1 MNLPSGTQIIPH
13 DVSVK
18 AAGGRS
24 VTVNVTIQ
32 GNVIGNREYTEQ
44 VGEYVGRKVL
54 ARSATHKEVRCVYKI
69 IISVNNNEEVWT
81 LPHCPPDFPIPQP
94 EQHHETYEGLSR
106 DYRRIGTLGLRHM
119 EWTALL
125 PVRRYSFMPSEASA
139 DGWAYVDFL
148 SRWRDK
154 KVPFRLIVLDSKGA
168 ARLNMPVTVDSFDVT
183 VRKNGDLEYSI
194 AVTEYRFIK

>member
-1 MNLPSGTQIIPH
+1 MRVQDYHLGQQQRGGLDAAALSAGFPNP
-13 DVSVK
+13 
-18 AAGGRS
+18 AAGAAPRDL
-24 VTVNVTIQ
+24 
-32 GNVIGNREYTEQ
+32 R
-44 VGEYVGRKVL
+44 
-54 ARSATHKEVRCVYKI
+54 
-69 IISVNNNEEVWT
+69 
-81 LPHCPPDFPIPQP
+81 
-94 EQHHETYEGLSR
+94 GLSR

-194 AVTEYRFIK
+194 A

>member
-1 MNLPSGTQIIPH
+1 M
-13 DVSVK
+13 
-18 AAGGRS
+18 
-24 VTVNVTIQ
+24 
-32 GNVIGNREYTEQ
+32 
-44 VGEYVGRKVL
+44 
-54 ARSATHKEVRCVYKI
+54 YKI
-69 IISVNNNEEVWT
+69 IFSVNNNEEVWT

-94 EQHHETYEGLSR
+94 EQ
-106 DYRRIGTLGLRHM
+106 
-119 EWTALL
+119 
-125 PVRRYSFMPSEASA
+125 RYSFMPSEASA

>member
-1 MNLPSGTQIIPH
+1 M
-13 DVSVK
+13 
-18 AAGGRS
+18 
-24 VTVNVTIQ
+24 
-32 GNVIGNREYTEQ
+32 
-44 VGEYVGRKVL
+44 
-54 ARSATHKEVRCVYKI
+54 YKI
-69 IISVNNNEEVWT
+69 IFSVNNNEEVWT

-94 EQHHETYEGLSR
+94 EQHHETY
-106 DYRRIGTLGLRHM
+106 M

-139 DGWAYVDFL
+139 DGWAYVDFFD
-148 SRWRDK
+148 RWRDK

>member
-1 MNLPSGTQIIPH
+1 M
-13 DVSVK
+13 
-18 AAGGRS
+18 
-24 VTVNVTIQ
+24 
-32 GNVIGNREYTEQ
+32 
-44 VGEYVGRKVL
+44 
-54 ARSATHKEVRCVYKI
+54 YKI
-69 IISVNNNEEVWT
+69 IISVNNNEGGLT

-125 PVRRYSFMPSEASA
+125 PVHRYPSCRLRRLRMVGRMSIF
-139 DGWAYVDFL
+139 W

-194 AVTEYRFIK
+194 AVTEYKFIK

>member
-1 MNLPSGTQIIPH
+1 M
-13 DVSVK
+13 
-18 AAGGRS
+18 
-24 VTVNVTIQ
+24 
-32 GNVIGNREYTEQ
+32 
-44 VGEYVGRKVL
+44 
-54 ARSATHKEVRCVYKI
+54 YKI

-125 PVRRYSFMPSEASA
+125 PVHRYSFMPSEASA
-139 DGWAYVDFL
+139 
-148 SRWRDK
+148 
-154 KVPFRLIVLDSKGA
+154 FRLIVLDSKGA

>member
-1 MNLPSGTQIIPH
+1 M
-13 DVSVK
+13 
-18 AAGGRS
+18 
-24 VTVNVTIQ
+24 
-32 GNVIGNREYTEQ
+32 
-44 VGEYVGRKVL
+44 
-54 ARSATHKEVRCVYKI
+54 YKI
-69 IISVNNNEEVWT
+69 IFSVNNNEEVWT

-106 DYRRIGTLGLRHM
+106 DYRRIGTLSLRHM

-125 PVRRYSFMPSEASA
+125 PVHRYSFMPSEASA
-139 DGWAYVDFL
+139 DGWAYVDFFD
-148 SRWRDK
+148 RWRDK

-194 AVTEYRFIK
+194 AVTEYKFIK